1 MSDLNLLKQILI
13 AIRTEWDRPSTRPAL
28 RKNFA
33 AVLACGTP
41 ALGWEVFA
49 SDSEEKRCY
58 HRCKSRFC
66 PSCGYRATLLW
77 LEKQEA
83 VLPDIPYAGVVF
95 TMPRELW
102 SIFKRNRHLLHDL
115 SDLGASVIQHWIRIR
130 YGVSVLVMVVPHTF
144 GGDLKFNSHLHILVS
159 AGGLDESSAQWIPHL
174 RLEKGP
180 LMRMWRYAV
189 IAHLRSALRAGVL
202 RSDLNTQVLQ
212 RLLSTAYQNERH
224 PRWIIFLDKIA
235 SKSHFLRYA
244 ARYVRRPPIASW
256 RLLEVTDREVVFVA
270 KDTKAG
276 RQVPT
281 TCLLSEFVRLLAQHV
296 RDLYR
301 HAIRYFG
308 LLAPSAKGNKWAGLF
323 VALGQKMK
331 TPPPR
336 LSWRD
341 SIMRYFG
348 FDPLIDNRG
357 QEMHWVRRERP
368 VQVM

>member
-1 MSDLNLLKQILI
+1 
-13 AIRTEWDRPSTRPAL
+13 
-28 RKNFA
+28 
-33 AVLACGTP
+33 
-41 ALGWEVFA
+41 
-49 SDSEEKRCY
+49 
-58 HRCKSRFC
+58 
-66 PSCGYRATLLW
+66 
-77 LEKQEA
+77 
-83 VLPDIPYAGVVF
+83 
-95 TMPRELW
+95 
-102 SIFKRNRHLLHDL
+102 
-115 SDLGASVIQHWIRIR
+115 VIQHWIRIR

-159 AGGLDESSAQWIPHL
+159 AGGLHESSAQWIPHR

-189 IAHLRSALRAGVL
+189 IAHLRSALGAGVL
-202 RSDLNTQVLQ
+202 RSDLSTQALQ

-224 PRWIIFLDKIA
+224 PRWIIFLHKVA

-256 RLLEVTDREVVFVA
+256 RLLKVTDREVVFVA

-276 RQVPT
+276 REVPT
-281 TCLLSEFVRLLAQHV
+281 RCLLSEFVRLLAQHV
-296 RDLYR
+296 PELYR

-341 SIMRYFG
+341 SLKRYFG
-348 FDPLIDNRG
+348 FDPLIDSRG

-368 VQVM
+368 VKTM